1 MCPHAGGNGKP
12 VEGLQKGATFRG
24 YWIYIWA
31 PSPVKAQGP
40 EASSPSLSHSAHGYG
55 VPRPTDQEMVE
66 TEAGQA
72 QMPGEGSP
80 GSPSHPWPSEV
91 QIPRVCLPQTPLTPL
106 PAWSPLRTAPPPP
119 RESPTCAVSQG
130 RGENRSA
137 GAGLGEQPAP
147 RPPAPDSHPP
157 RRAPSPKAPL
167 GPIPRRRFLLV
178 PSRPSP
184 TSPAAAA
191 PSPWLRGLRRLAE
204 LGVGIAPGGAGG
216 WAPRLPTELGSF
228 KIRSRLRTADS
239 RPAYLRASLKDTLDG
254 NNRFAPSKGATRR
267 PLKH

>member
-40 EASSPSLSHSAHGYG
+40 EASSPSRSHSAHGYG

-91 QIPRVCLPQTPLTPL
+91 QIPRVCLPQRPLTPL
-106 PAWSPLRTAPPPP
+106 PAWSPLRTAPPP

-178 PSRPSP
+178 PSPPLPHLPGCRRAI
-184 TSPAAAA
+184 TMVTRA
-191 PSPWLRGLRRLAE
+191 PPPR
-204 LGVGIAPGGAGG
+204 GAGG
-216 WAPRLPTELGSF
+216 GDRSGRGGRLGSSSSYGTGF
-228 KIRSRLRTADS
+228 
-239 RPAYLRASLKDTLDG
+239 
-254 NNRFAPSKGATRR
+254 F
-267 PLKH
+267 